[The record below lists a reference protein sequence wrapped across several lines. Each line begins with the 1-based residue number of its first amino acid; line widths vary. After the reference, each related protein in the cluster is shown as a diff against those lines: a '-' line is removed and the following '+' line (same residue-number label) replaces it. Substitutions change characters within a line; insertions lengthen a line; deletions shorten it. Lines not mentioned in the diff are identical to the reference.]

1 MTIVL
6 KIGGAKAV
14 DPAGALD
21 DIAHLSSQGNSLI
34 IVHGGSTAIDENLE
48 RMGLSPN
55 YVETPAG
62 VIGRFTDEATMKVF
76 TMTMAGSLNTNLVV
90 KLQNL
95 NINAVGLSGVDGRLL
110 YGPRKDSIRAI
121 ENGKKKILRGDH
133 SGKITSVNTDLIQ
146 LLLDN
151 GYVPV
156 ISPPML
162 AEDGIAVNTDAD
174 RASSSLA
181 GSLSATLVSLTDVSG
196 IYRDISDPTTL
207 ISSAQTPEQYS
218 LLQNA
223 AEGFMTRK
231 LMAATDALQQGAEK
245 AIIASANEEHPLLSA
260 LDGGGTHIYPEAIL

>member
-21 DIAHLSSQGNSLI
+21 DIVHLSSQGNSLI

-55 YVETPAG
+55 YVETPSG
-62 VIGRFTDEATMKVF
+62 VVGRFTDEATMKVF
-76 TMTMAGSLNTNLVV
+76 TMTMAGLLNTNLVV

-110 YGPRKDSIRAI
+110 HGPRKDSIRTI
-121 ENGKKKILRGDH
+121 KNGKKKILRGDH

-162 AEDGIAVNTDAD
+162 SDDGIAVNTDAD
-174 RASSSLA
+174 RVSSSLA

-207 ISSAQTPEQYS
+207 ISSAKTPEQYS

-245 AIIASANEEHPLLSA
+245 AIIASANEEQPLLSA

>member
-1 MTIVL
+1 M
-6 KIGGAKAV
+6 
-14 DPAGALD
+14 
-21 DIAHLSSQGNSLI
+21 
-34 IVHGGSTAIDENLE
+34 
-48 RMGLSPN
+48 
-55 YVETPAG
+55 
-62 VIGRFTDEATMKVF
+62 
-76 TMTMAGSLNTNLVV
+76 
-90 KLQNL
+90 
-95 NINAVGLSGVDGRLL
+95 GLSGVDGRLL